1 MSPTNSVFVDPLDR
15 RAAEVSAK
23 LGRWVKDRKV
33 PAELA
38 QEAHDAFQDVRNA
51 SSQISPNVHQ
61 ALTGP
66 GADAAV
72 LALAALDA
80 SIDAMHTLIGALPTD
95 TRAFSA
101 IDDLMGFRDEVE
113 ARFPEARTRLTA
125 VSGDGVDET
134 TGTTADAHRFSF

>member
-1 MSPTNSVFVDPLDR
+1 MPPTNSQFVDPLDR

-33 PAELA
+33 PADLPA
-38 QEAHDAFQDVRNA
+38 GAHDAFQDVRNA

-61 ALTGP
+61 AVVGP
-66 GADAAV
+66 SADAAV

-80 SIDAMHTLIGALPTD
+80 SIEAMHTLIGALPTD

-101 IDDLMGFRDEVE
+101 IDDLMGFRDDVE
-113 ARFPEARTRLTA
+113 ARFPEARARLTA
-125 VSGDGVDET
+125 VSGDGADEM
-134 TGTTADAHRFSF
+134 TGSGTGAHRFSF